1 MYFAYG
7 WPKML
12 SAVEGAGKEE
22 TVFLSIEGELA
33 LLVSTCCIQIWTGG
47 QHRVKLGRHTRTEAS
62 VQAEGLNKRAY
73 WCPSRRLLAVL
84 TYNSHLHIY
93 GLHTSKESVL
103 PSGGLLHG
111 TELKRLDIYLQHS
124 IQAAAE
130 GLAAMALVGDSRFLL
145 LGMSDG
151 SCHLYSWQAKFRGK
165 AQPFG
170 GLSEMQLRV
179 QRNTSS
185 RSLRSM
191 QPAPSGSLG
200 LATMQGPSPRAAPS
214 PTARR
219 GSGGLHRFDSSEHGA
234 RVSDRGSTDGS
245 TAQDAC
251 IDVMDYAPAAHCLAI
266 VLTDGR
272 CAICRVSEA
281 SGLASLDQLDFSHW
295 VCSAGSGA
303 TAVALAPAA
312 QLVAVG
318 LSTGEVAL
326 YKLQGSQRARFSA
339 DGIKEAPV
347 RVVSLLDWGHGPE
360 ATGSVAD
367 LKWSPDN
374 RALAVGWRRSGLGL
388 WSASGCRLM
397 CSLRQTARTYVSPQ
411 AGSSGVAAFCADAA
425 PPLETRIAAVA
436 WGAEGYQLMVAE
448 AASSA
453 HVLELSLAKSLRGS
467 HRVLSGD
474 TSPQD
479 RYCQVQQE
487 VHVLLGSDR
496 LLLITQGSISAN
508 PVAAVSG
515 PSREGL
521 SPDLV
526 VHHLRL
532 PQQYISS
539 SWPLVHAALS
549 SDGMDVAVAGTQG
562 LALYSRRSARWRL
575 FGDISQ
581 ERSVAVQTLLW
592 LPRVVVACALIG
604 GAKKGDKAGCQLL
617 LYPRYHLDNSSLLA
631 RYSLVQTPVA
641 MDALGNFIQ
650 IAYAP
655 LDVSVLRIDLS
666 GQLTP
671 LGTPTAT
678 VTVVRELSIM
688 TSAQPVVDIALVEPR
703 AGPLGTDTLVDAGD
717 LTPRHCVL
725 LRAGGLMSL
734 LDMDK
739 GSETPLAEDIEC
751 FWLAGPSPWAQQQSA
766 TFASRLQSA
775 QGAQLS
781 RQQSGASMT
790 TSQSLRTSYSGEVSA
805 QWTPQLD
812 PAARQQ
818 PGTST
823 SGRNDSHRMPVPQ
836 LEKRHGSQVSLDD
849 SVTDAASSAGQAEV
863 EIPWWTYGPQGM
875 QMWFPS
881 SLAEP
886 LSPSTREAM
895 STISTDPEL
904 EFDREVYPIGISI
917 AEVAIIGVTQRVARS
932 QQLAARSTL
941 PCFHP
946 LPESQPVLPCLLRRL
961 LQQGKDGAAMS
972 LAARH
977 CEAPHFARSL
987 EWLLFT
993 ALEINNDEVVP
1004 CKPRAQAAMGGSY
1017 SQNIGML
1024 EQWASEGRS
1033 GPKASGKRR
1042 RNTHAG
1048 PLLQAAAQLVR
1059 QFPQNR
1065 DVVVSVARKTDAQM
1079 WPALFAAVGVP
1090 SSMLDSLLEAG
1101 MLQSAACCLLIVDR
1115 IEGPQAAHG
1124 RALQLIQAALE
1135 GGAFELA
1142 AELLRFIIPPEDQDI
1157 LGSPSG
1163 NNAEAHANGMAGQEE
1178 AGVSSWLT
1186 SWLFGSSATQ
1196 QPKQPAH
1203 QAGTAG
1209 AAGKPGHD
1217 GWQVIACH
1225 AGQLLEDD
1233 RIRELARL
1241 GRALVTVG
1249 GHLSSLLVAVQE
1261 QPRSPQEPGLNA
1273 LAVMSA
1279 LAAAT
1284 AELPVVGDSAALEDA
1299 QMLLE
1304 ACVAADIT
1312 SWALALGLVIEDIQT
1327 LAGIK
1332 QRHGDLWIE
1341 TKMVL
1346 HRDLH
1351 LKPYLEVMNA
1361 ADGVRLSKPL
1371 A

>member
-151 SCHLYSWQAKFRGK
+151 SCHLYSWQAKL
-165 AQPFG
+165 A
-170 GLSEMQLRV
+170 GLLSDA
-179 QRNTSS
+179 THP
-185 RSLRSM
+185 
-191 QPAPSGSLG
+191 PAPCEACSLPP
-200 LATMQGPSPRAAPS
+200 LAAWALPPCRAPPPAL
-214 PTARR
+214 
-219 GSGGLHRFDSSEHGA
+219 LHPPLPAGA
-234 RVSDRGSTDGS
+234 VG
-245 TAQDAC
+245 AC
-251 IDVMDYAPAAHCLAI
+251 TGDLS
-266 VLTDGR
+266 LSKLSTDGR

-326 YKLQGSQRARFSA
+326 YKLQASFA

-411 AGSSGVAAFCADAA
+411 AGSSRAC
-425 PPLETRIAAVA
+425 LQTRIAAVA

-479 RYCQVQQE
+479 RYCQVQQ
-487 VHVLLGSDR
+487 
-496 LLLITQGSISAN
+496 
-508 PVAAVSG
+508 
-515 PSREGL
+515 EGL

-688 TSAQPVVDIALVEPR
+688 TSAQPVVVSRGAPMHAQAL

-751 FWLAGPSPWAQQQSA
+751 FWLAGPSPWAQQQS
-766 TFASRLQSA
+766 
-775 QGAQLS
+775 
-781 RQQSGASMT
+781 
-790 TSQSLRTSYSGEVSA
+790 
-805 QWTPQLD
+805 
-812 PAARQQ
+812 
-818 PGTST
+818 
-823 SGRNDSHRMPVPQ
+823 
-836 LEKRHGSQVSLDD
+836 
-849 SVTDAASSAGQAEV
+849 QAEV

-1004 CKPRAQAAMGGSY
+1004 YKPRVHSR
-1017 SQNIGML
+1017 SIGM
-1024 EQWASEGRS
+1024 
-1033 GPKASGKRR
+1033 RR
-1042 RNTHAG
+1042 PAG

-1178 AGVSSWLT
+1178 AGVRLQLAWQPCPWLC
-1186 SWLFGSSATQ
+1186 
-1196 QPKQPAH
+1196 
-1203 QAGTAG
+1203 
-1209 AAGKPGHD
+1209 D
-1217 GWQVIACH
+1217 
-1225 AGQLLEDD
+1225 LL
-1233 RIRELARL
+1233 
-1241 GRALVTVG
+1241 
-1249 GHLSSLLVAVQE
+1249 
-1261 QPRSPQEPGLNA
+1261 
-1273 LAVMSA
+1273 
-1279 LAAAT
+1279 
-1284 AELPVVGDSAALEDA
+1284 
-1299 QMLLE
+1299 
-1304 ACVAADIT
+1304 C
-1312 SWALALGLVIEDIQT
+1312 
-1327 LAGIK
+1327 
-1332 QRHGDLWIE
+1332 
-1341 TKMVL
+1341 
-1346 HRDLH
+1346 
-1351 LKPYLEVMNA
+1351 
-1361 ADGVRLSKPL
+1361 
-1371 A
+1371 